1 MMRAS
6 TYAGMSATV
15 RGRVICAFAISS
27 LLALSGAAF
36 AEAATRRYSV
46 SYSGSG
52 HMTSN
57 TVIDLAPQCGDV
69 TITRDENTHFTWI
82 DQWHLTL
89 AVGSRVRSGSAT
101 DKALPI
107 TGHNNN
113 STITL
118 DGSGAGCQGGSA
130 TCKGDS
136 EPEPGWD
143 ADLKVQGGDGST
155 RLKAEAL
162 GGAKGWTP
170 KDFSG
175 TWADPNSIL
184 GADSCDEYATDFNEL
199 LVPLV
204 EVPDEFKA
212 SFPVRVATWKSLR
225 RGHYFKVKISEGHYA
240 PTLPVY
246 DECQADDG
254 CNSLDFS
261 FNGTVKVTRL
271 S

>member
-1 MMRAS
+1 
-6 TYAGMSATV
+6 MS
-15 RGRVICAFAISS
+15 GRVISAFAIAS
-27 LLALSGAAF
+27 LLALWGSAL
-36 AEAATRRYSV
+36 AEASTRTYSV
-46 SYSGSG
+46 SFSGSG
-52 HMTSN
+52 HLTSN
-57 TVIDLAPQCGDV
+57 TVIDLSPECGDV
-69 TITRDENTHFTWI
+69 TITRDENTHFSWV
-82 DQWHLTL
+82 DQWHLAL
-89 AVGSRVRSGSAT
+89 VVGSGVSGGSAT
-101 DKALPI
+101 DKALPLA
-107 TGHNNN
+107 GDDNN

-118 DGSGAGCQGGSA
+118 DGSGDGCQDGSA
-130 TCKGDS
+130 TCQGES
-136 EPEPGWD
+136 EPDPGWD

-155 RLKAEAL
+155 RLTAEAL
-162 GGAKGWTP
+162 GGARGWTP

-175 TWADPNSIL
+175 TWADPDSIL
-184 GADSCDEYATDFNEL
+184 GADSCDGYATDFDEL

-246 DECQADDG
+246 DECQSDDG

-261 FNGTVKVTRL
+261 FNGTIKVTRL